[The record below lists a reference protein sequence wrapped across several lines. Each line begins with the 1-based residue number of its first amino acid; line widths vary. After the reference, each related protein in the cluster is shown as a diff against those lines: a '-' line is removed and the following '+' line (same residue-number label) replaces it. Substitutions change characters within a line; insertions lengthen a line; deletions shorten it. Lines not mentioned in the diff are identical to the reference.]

1 MTVTARRAH
10 ARSLAEEHQ
19 QWVIRCGRAHSP
31 AAPTH
36 PSATVGWLGP
46 QPARGALGLAELMV
60 QERAEE
66 IVEVF
71 FRAIRQ
77 GDWRAGAALLE
88 RVYGRPEQ
96 KVAVAHPQSVDEVEQ
111 MSLAQI
117 RQLRAVTELDY
128 SE

>member
-1 MTVTARRAH
+1 M
-10 ARSLAEEHQ
+10 
-19 QWVIRCGRAHSP
+19 
-31 AAPTH
+31 
-36 PSATVGWLGP
+36 
-46 QPARGALGLAELMV
+46 MV

-71 FRAIRQ
+71 FRAIAQ

-96 KVAVAHPQSVDEVEQ
+96 KLEVVHPKSVEEVEQ

-117 RQLRAVTELDY
+117 RHLRSVVESDEL
-128 SE
+128 ST